1 MNIDTTYNEDNSFN
15 KEKKIPMDNN
25 ILKNDSTNNNNNI
38 FEKSSTNKVNNLEQ
52 SNDNID
58 LIMNIPINFQVILGS
73 CSMQIAELVNLSKGD
88 IIKLDRRI
96 GEHVEININNQK
108 IAKGE
113 ITIMD
118 DDTRFGVKIVEII
131 HSS

>member
-1 MNIDTTYNEDNSFN
+1 MNIDTTSNENNTVSP
-15 KEKKIPMDNN
+15 EGQTPLDNN
-25 ILKNDSTNNNNNI
+25 ILQDDLTNTSSNQINN
-38 FEKSSTNKVNNLEQ
+38 FEQ

-73 CSMQIAELVNLSKGD
+73 CCMQISELVNLSKGD
-88 IIKLDRRI
+88 VIKLDRRI
-96 GEHVEININNQK
+96 GEYVEININNQK

-118 DDTRFGVKIVEII
+118 DDTRFGVKIIELLN
-131 HSS
+131 SG